1 MSWLLRGGLATIAVA
16 VMAAVVVVIVAVLV
30 GTVPAV
36 VVVALAALV
45 EDLPRRVHERVVEPL
60 PDLPLREQAR
70 RDPPDV
76 GDVVAGHPEEAVVSL
91 LSFVDREHQAPP
103 LDTGQHSSRRKPA
116 SGTRSEGPG
125 PLATCATMR
134 AHGPPAGGFR
144 TLLAHA
150 RRAPTAGRPRGQ

>member
-76 GDVVAGHPEEAVVSL
+76 GDVVAGHPEGAVVSL

-103 LDTGQHSSRRKPA
+103 LDTGNTVRGGNQQA
-116 SGTRSEGPG
+116 GPG
-125 PLATCATMR
+125 ARGPAPWQR
-134 AHGPPAGGFR
+134 APPGAPTGRPPGGSAPSPKSR
-144 TLLAHA
+144 PPPRPV
-150 RRAPTAGRPRGQ
+150 RRA